1 MPDKELELTKHDD
14 MLERV
19 VLGAIVSHHKQAG
32 EALDALAEED
42 FFHPDHGQIFKVMQT
57 LVAKGESVDLVTL
70 YDEIGRM
77 GDLQGVNLFQ
87 SLGNLGQDSHKTQEI
102 MYAVRELRRLSMARE
117 SMKLLD
123 NAKVLL
129 QRTSCQTE
137 EILDGTIE
145 KLSEIARKSD
155 ELDEQGVTHFEAARQ
170 ALAELGGDPGPK
182 MYTDVDRLDQW
193 TGGFRPGELVII
205 TAETGSGKTLLAQ
218 QTRARACRDGYHS
231 LFCSGEMWARHLL
244 RRELAAA
251 ADVEPIKMRR
261 DDLLTSEDMQALIT
275 AAAHQCKKCRILDG
289 ELEITR
295 IRRVARGLKAR
306 AGLDLLILDYD
317 ELIEAPGRDENE
329 QLRRLVRMAKSIGME
344 LNCAVILI
352 SQLRKE
358 YGHTQND
365 KPDTRPPSL
374 SRLYGSGAKIKHASI
389 VIYADR
395 KWEETL
401 DDVQKEAVL
410 WVLKNRDGRTGPIP
424 ATFNV
429 KKLRFDQKPDLQAT
443 AQRAA
448 RDWQESEG
456 DRE

>member
-1 MPDKELELTKHDD
+1 MPDKELEPTKHDD
-14 MLERV
+14 MLERI

-32 EALDALAEED
+32 EALDALADED
-42 FFHPDHGQIFKVMQT
+42 FFDDGHKKIFRVMRT
-57 LVAKGESVDLVTL
+57 LAEKGESVDLVTL

-77 GDLQGVNLFQ
+77 GDLQGANLFQ

-117 SMKLLD
+117 SLKLLD

-155 ELDEQGVTHFEAARQ
+155 ELTEQGVTHFEAARQ
-170 ALAELGGDPGPK
+170 ALAELGSDTGPK
-182 MYTDVDRLDQW
+182 IYTDVDRLDQW
-193 TGGFRPGELVII
+193 TAGFRPGELVIV

-358 YGHTQND
+358 YGHSQND

-401 DDVQKEAVL
+401 DEVQKEAVL

-429 KKLRFDQKPDLQAT
+429 KKLRFDQKPDLQT
-443 AQRAA
+443 AGRGAVK
-448 RDWQESEG
+448 DWQDSEG

>member
-1 MPDKELELTKHDD
+1 VPDKELEPVRHDD
-14 MLERV
+14 TLERI
-19 VLGAIVSHHKQAG
+19 VLGAIITRHKQSS
-32 EALDALAEED
+32 EAMDRLAEED
-42 FFHPDHGQIFKVMQT
+42 FFHPDHKNIFKVMHI
-57 LVAKGESVDLVTL
+57 LNEKGEQIDLVTL
-70 YDEIGRM
+70 YDEIGRL
-77 GDLQGVNLFQ
+77 GDLQGDGLLQ
-87 SLGNLGQDSHKTQEI
+87 SLGNLGQESHLTTEV
-102 MYAVRELRRLSMARE
+102 MYAVRELRRLSMSRE
-117 SMKLLD
+117 SIRLLE
-123 NAKVLL
+123 NVKVLL
-129 QRTSCQTE
+129 QRGSGQPE
-137 EILDGTIE
+137 EILDGAIE

-155 ELDEQGVTHFEAARQ
+155 ELDEQGVTYFEAATQ
-170 ALAELGGDPGPK
+170 ALAELDSDHGPK
-182 MYTDVDRLDQW
+182 IYTDVDRLDQW

-218 QTRARACRDGYHS
+218 QTRARSCRDGYKS

-261 DDLLTSEDMQALIT
+261 DDLLTSEDMKALIE
-275 AAAHQCKKCRILDG
+275 AAAHQCRHCRILDG

-295 IRRVARGLKAR
+295 IRRVARGLKSR
-306 AGLDLLILDYD
+306 VGLDLLILDYD

-365 KPDTRPPSL
+365 KQDTRPPSL

-401 DDVQKEAVL
+401 DGVEKEAVL

-424 ATFNV
+424 AKFNV
-429 KKLRFDQKPDLQAT
+429 NKLRFDGVEENSAT
-443 AQRAA
+443 TQVW
-448 RDWQESEG
+448 RDHTEPREG
-456 DRE
+456 EE

>member
-1 MPDKELELTKHDD
+1 MSDKELEPTKHDD
-14 MLERV
+14 VLERI
-19 VLGAIVSHHKQAG
+19 VLGAIVSHHRQAG
-32 EALDALAEED
+32 EALEALTEED
-42 FFHPDHGQIFKVMQT
+42 FFHPDHQEIFNVMQILAT
-57 LVAKGESVDLVTL
+57 KGETVDLVTL

-77 GDLQGVNLFQ
+77 GDLQGANLFQ

-117 SMKLLD
+117 TMKLLD

-129 QRTSCQTE
+129 QRTSCHTE

-155 ELDEQGVTHFEAARQ
+155 ELDGQGVTHFEAARQ

-182 MYTDVDRLDQW
+182 MYTDVGRLDQW

-205 TAETGSGKTLLAQ
+205 TAETG
-218 QTRARACRDGYHS
+218 TRARACRDGYHS

-295 IRRVARGLKAR
+295 IHRVARGLKAC

-317 ELIEAPGRDENE
+317 ELIESPGRDENE

-401 DDVQKEAVL
+401 DDVRKEAVL

-429 KKLRFDQKPDLQAT
+429 KKLRFDQKPELQA
-443 AQRAA
+443 AA
-448 RDWQESEG
+448 RSPVKAWQESDG